1 MGFMKRP
8 KAPEPTAQ
16 ELAAEQRTSRML
28 DEEIEESEK
37 RLKAAARGK
46 LGASSLLAQATK
58 ASGGGARRSMMGA
71 GSTGSGNMVGESSRQ
86 TAANTGVTV
95 KRYAK

>member
-1 MGFMKRP
+1 MGFLKRP

-37 RLKAAARGK
+37 RLKAAARSK

-58 ASGGGARRSMMGA
+58 ASGGGAKRSMMGA
-71 GSTGSGNMVGESSRQ
+71 GSTGSSSM
-86 TAANTGVTV
+86 AGGYSGVTSATRRTTR
-95 KRYAK
+95 KTK

>member
-1 MGFMKRP
+1 
-8 KAPEPTAQ
+8 
-16 ELAAEQRTSRML
+16 ML

-37 RLKAAARGK
+37 RLKAAARSK

-58 ASGGGARRSMMGA
+58 ASGGARRSMMGA
-71 GSTGSGNMVGESSRQ
+71 GSTGSGNMVGGSSRR